1 MNTVRLA
8 FGVASLAMLA
18 GCVAPAATAAD
29 APVAM
34 RLLVEL
40 AQPSTDADALAREAA
55 AAAGVPV
62 RYLAAAGARWHA
74 LALQCASAP
83 QCDSALQR
91 LRSDTSTYAAVER
104 DERKRPSVR

>member
-1 MNTVRLA
+1 MPVACGL
-8 FGVASLAMLA
+8 ASLAAVA
-18 GCVAPAATAAD
+18 GCAAPDATAAD

-34 RLLVEL
+34 RLLVKL
-40 AQPSTDADALAREAA
+40 AQPSTDAAAIAREAA

-62 RYLAAAGARWHA
+62 RYVAAAGAGWHA

-83 QCDSALQR
+83 QCDGALQR
-91 LRSDTSTYAAVER
+91 LRSDTSMYVAVER